1 MKKIERIS
9 ISRILFD
16 FIKADRIIDAGEMNQ
31 YATLKEHYAISK
43 EDEIAATRMTFAD
56 AVNVLSKSEK
66 GLIMDFVGD
75 CSDMTLSDGF
85 CDRSEALLL
94 LALRCKLTSDYDDV
108 EILSIPKSLFNITAS
123 SILYVESRTEP
134 EINKIIIE
142 NYRSLYK
149 ECQLAG
155 FNFIYIP
162 KVIEHYKNTDRELTN
177 QIISFLAPSFSD
189 EGVNTVVDGLFSMT
203 TTSFCKD
210 ILCNKLGITSLRST
224 SPSLLIKIGES
235 YVGDNI
241 FSNYFKIE
249 IDAEIVITLQRMLDD
264 FLSMISAD
272 IITISKAEEK
282 KNQFLYH
289 GFYKQLLDI
298 FMMRKNVRSRVVI
311 NPYTEEI
318 SFPDIDSKLEKLH
331 RREKALYIL
340 ILILTYEGGVN
351 FNPPTSGKQLE
362 RYYAKMNAIQ
372 ERYQI
377 IYELFGGEKD
387 KAPDLIQPEIRRPI
401 ISCLKKSLNLLKDTL
416 YNSEDYM
423 ITKDE
428 FGNLRVGLEQDLQYI
443 HSGINGII
451 RLADSDIFK
460 KITKVSSPL
469 NLNKQK

>member
-469 NLNKQK
+469 SLNKQK